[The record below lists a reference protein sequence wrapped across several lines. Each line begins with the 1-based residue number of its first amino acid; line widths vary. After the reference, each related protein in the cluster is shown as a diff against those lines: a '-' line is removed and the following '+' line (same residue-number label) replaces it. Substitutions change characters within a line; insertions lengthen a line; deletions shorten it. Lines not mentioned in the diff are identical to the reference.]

1 MVQGTHL
8 QSFFLC
14 TLSELREGDKERGRK
29 REAERLTEGERE
41 REGKIESAGSTE
53 LTFMNN

>member
-1 MVQGTHL
+1 MREEKERL
-8 QSFFLC
+8 RD
-14 TLSELREGDKERGRK
+14 LREGK
-29 REAERLTEGERE
+29 RERE